1 MNNNSYYGAKNSN
14 WKGKKVCE
22 RAKHYRITSK
32 RGPASDHMCAFCRKK
47 KASDWAEQKDGSY
60 KALCRSCHNRLDGK
74 IDNIQKH
81 DPRYK

>member
-22 RAKHYRITSK
+22 RAKQYRITAK
-32 RGPASDHMCAFCRKK
+32 RGPASEHMCAICHKK
-47 KASDWAEQKDGSY
+47 KAHDWAEQKDGSY
-60 KALCRSCHNRLDGK
+60 KALCRSCHNRLDNK
-74 IDNIQKH
+74 INNIQDH